1 MRPVWR
7 LTLCLFL
14 SLSLFL
20 LDVSSVH
27 KISRKSVSE
36 DKKSRAAAT
45 AVRPLSPE
53 YGELPL
59 TNFTLGCALNYNS
72 QTDRPHKVLLFV
84 GQSYHRL
91 LLNWLVYYRTACR
104 NSTAA
109 LNRVEIFCLDGNMTA
124 LLEESQLHCTSLFH
138 GQSLWQSSQQAN
150 QSSSSS
156 WVWLK
161 RLEIITSLLKQGHDL
176 LLSDLDA
183 LWLSSPYQD
192 INRYATESHV
202 IASRGW
208 FPRDLSKLWGT
219 TFCMGFFFVKAS
231 SFSVEFFDAVLG
243 DMRQQQVEF
252 EAYHLW
258 RRSPQKT
265 ASPYHHRH
273 PVTGELLTFNHSLWE
288 KKSPEGPDD
297 QVAVNNVLYRWQVQW
312 STSMNRSFR
321 HLDHHGWVT
330 SPKEGKR
337 NNRVTFLSEGRF
349 VRNCLNNNIK
359 RLSFHRFPVRAT
371 ARALNKRLPSAV
383 LAHCILPPGQ
393 SRVKEIYLAYYSLWQ
408 LPYNDTEVRLFVRND
423 HKPSKFK
430 TAGPSLIAFMEGST
444 AFSRNKTKNTWAMS
458 VEDWKKLVMS
468 QRAQVRV
475 VVPSRRNRTEED
487 VD

>member
-1 MRPVWR
+1 MRTIWR
-7 LTLCLFL
+7 LILCLFL

-20 LDVSSVH
+20 VDVSSL
-27 KISRKSVSE
+27 RKFGKNFINE
-36 DKKSRAAAT
+36 DNGSQAAAF
-45 AVRPLSPE
+45 PLSPE

-59 TNFTLGCALNYNS
+59 TNFTLGCALNYNN

-84 GQSYHRL
+84 GQSYYHH

-109 LNRVEIFCLDGNMTA
+109 LNRVEIFCLDDNMAA
-124 LLEESQLHCTSLFH
+124 LLEKSQLHCTSSFH
-138 GQSLWQSSQQAN
+138 GQSLWQSSQAAN
-150 QSSSSS
+150 QSSSSSSSSSS

-161 RLEIITSLLKQGHDL
+161 RLEIITSFLRQGHDL
-176 LLSDLDA
+176 ILSDLDA
-183 LWLSSPYQD
+183 LWMSSPYRD

-208 FPRDLSKLWGT
+208 FPRTLSKLWGT

-231 SFSVEFFDAVLG
+231 SFSIELFDAVLS

-252 EAYHLW
+252 EAYQLW
-258 RRSPQKT
+258 RRSPET
-265 ASPYHHRH
+265 PYHH
-273 PVTGELLTFNHSLWE
+273 PVTGEVLAFNHSLWE
-288 KKSPEGPDD
+288 EEAPEGPDD
-297 QVAVNNVLYRWQVQW
+297 QVAINYVLHRWQVQW
-312 STSMNRSFR
+312 SKSMRSSYR

-337 NNRVTFLSEGRF
+337 NRVTFLSEGRF

-359 RLSFHRFPVRAT
+359 RLGSHRLPVRAT

-393 SRVKEIYLAYYSLWQ
+393 SRIKEIYLAYYSLWK

-423 HKPSKFK
+423 HKSKFK
-430 TAGPSLIAFMEGST
+430 SSLISFMEGNT
-444 AFSRNKTKNTWAMS
+444 AFSRNKTNSVWAMN
-458 VEDWKKLVMS
+458 VEDWRKIVMS
-468 QRAQVRV
+468 RRPRV
-475 VVPSRRNRTEED
+475 NIIVPGRNRTKD